1 MRSVFH
7 SMLLVV
13 TLLIGL
19 SGALLVPLLIDPDLG
34 VIYSRDLL
42 VMVGLLMFLGRGAGG
57 SVLRWTVTMAWAVVV
72 LFELVRAIGISAM
85 TQQPLL
91 YDAFFLAKHL
101 YVLLSDLMGWKAPA
115 MFAGIIVFWLV
126 VAAAGHGLFGY
137 LVVATGRW
145 SGRQRMGFF
154 GILVGAVLAGEQAT
168 PLIGNNSLYDAS
180 RNLSDSL
187 DVLSD
192 IQQGTDP
199 SAYEEMDAVKLTTK
213 PSVHI
218 YIIESYGSGVLA
230 KQIRDEYF
238 SVRARMSLRLG
249 MKGWSVVTSRTVAP
263 VMGGRSWLADA
274 TLLSG
279 RLVKYESVYRHLK
292 PQFAALRTLPRFF
305 ETQGYRTVLMRQN
318 NKVRPGVSLE
328 NNFAFSDT
336 VFFDDIGYTGE
347 PYGWAEV
354 PDQVA
359 LGHLRDEVLPKLES
373 EPTFVFAHLGSSHIP
388 WTGLPPLVDDWRT
401 MNTGAVVAE
410 GEDLEMSK
418 GQLKMQ
424 MKRFKRKDEIRLR
437 RLRPTADNV
446 EDYLEA
452 ITYSFEAVVRHIE
465 RLEQEP
471 EIIIVMGDHQP
482 PLYRKNTDF
491 TVPMHVMAKDTRW
504 LEAFR
509 EQGFKSG
516 MKLGYKADAIRH
528 EGFYSLMVRAMAGP
542 NGAELPPYRQH
553 GIGPNEAAGE

>member
-1 MRSVFH
+1 
-7 SMLLVV
+7 MLL
-13 TLLIGL
+13 LLVMLAGL
-19 SGALLVPLLIDPDLG
+19 SATLLVPLTFDPDLG

-42 VMVGLLMFLGRGAGG
+42 VMVGLLLFLGRGRGG
-57 SVLRWTVTMAWAVVV
+57 GALRWLMTAVWGVVV
-72 LFELVRAIGISAM
+72 LFELVRAVGISAM

-115 MFAGIIVFWLV
+115 MFAGV
-126 VAAAGHGLFGY
+126 VAFWVSVTAAGHGLFGR
-137 LVVATGRW
+137 VIASGGRW
-145 SGRQRMGFF
+145 TGRQRLGFF
-154 GILVGAVLAGEQAT
+154 GVLVGAVLVAERTT
-168 PLIGNNSLYDAS
+168 PLIGNNSVHDAS
-180 RNLSDSL
+180 RNVSDSWG
-187 DVLSD
+187 VLSD
-192 IQQGTDP
+192 IREGTDP
-199 SAYEEMDAVKLTTK
+199 TAYAEMDAVTLTEK

-230 KQIRDEYF
+230 KRIREDYF
-238 SVRARMSLRLG
+238 TLRSKMSLRLA

-292 PQFAALRTLPRFF
+292 PQFATLRTLPRFF
-305 ETQGYRTVLMRQN
+305 DAHGYRTVLMRQN

-359 LGHLRDEVLPKLES
+359 LGHLRDEVLPALEA

-388 WTGLPPLVDDWRT
+388 WTGLPPIVEDWRT
-401 MNTGAVVAE
+401 MNTGAVSAT
-410 GEDLEMSK
+410 GEDLEMTE

-424 MKRFKRKDEIRLR
+424 VKRFKRKDEVRLR
-437 RLRPTADNV
+437 RLRPTPDNV

-452 ITYSFEAVVRHIE
+452 ISYSFEAVVRHIE

-482 PLYRKNTDF
+482 PLYKENTDF
-491 TVPMHVMAKDTRW
+491 TVPIHVMAKDKRW
-504 LEAFR
+504 LTAFR
-509 EQGFKSG
+509 EQGFKMG
-516 MKLGYKADAIRH
+516 MKLGYQDKAIRH
-528 EGFYSLMVRAMAGP
+528 EGFYSLMVRAVAGP
-542 NGAELPPYRQH
+542 SGGELPPYRAH
-553 GIGPNEAAGE
+553 GIGPSEASAE